1 MRSYIEQLRFLIVRE
16 QLALGWKVGLFIVC
30 GALLYGSMTLMDVNI
45 RSVDVNGTVTSHQTE
60 TLKSE
65 SATYL
70 IVQLDRGDTVRAKSV
85 GSFDYRAGQRAV
97 VREITTNFFGLKK
110 YVFKGYIE
118 KPHAG

>member
-1 MRSYIEQLRFLIVRE
+1 MRSYIEQLRFLMVRE
-16 QLALGWKVGLFIVC
+16 QLALGWKIGLFIVC
-30 GALLYGSMTLMDVNI
+30 GALLYGSMTLTNVNI
-45 RSVDVNGTVTSHQTE
+45 RSVDVHGTVTSHQTE
-60 TLKSE
+60 TVE
-65 SATYL
+65 SGSVTYL

>member
-1 MRSYIEQLRFLIVRE
+1 MRSYIAQLRFLMVRE
-16 QLALGWKVGLFIVC
+16 QLALGWKIGLFIVC

-110 YVFKGYIE
+110 HEFKGYLD
-118 KPHAG
+118 KPRAE

>member
-1 MRSYIEQLRFLIVRE
+1 MRSYIEQLRFLIIRE
-16 QLALGWKVGLFIVC
+16 QLALAWKIGLFIVC
-30 GALLYGSMTLMDVNI
+30 GALLYGSMTLMNVNI
-45 RSVDVNGTVTSHQTE
+45 RSVDVHGRVTSHQTE
-60 TLKSE
+60 TIE
-65 SATYL
+65 SGSVTYL

-97 VREITTNFFGLKK
+97 VREITTNFFGFKK

>member
-1 MRSYIEQLRFLIVRE
+1 MRSYKEVLRFLIIRE
-16 QLALGWKVGLFIVC
+16 QLALGWKIGLFIVC

-45 RSVDVNGTVTSHQTE
+45 SSVDVNGTVTSHQTE
-60 TLKSE
+60 TVKSE

-85 GSFDYRAGQRAV
+85 GSLDYRAGQRAV

>member
-1 MRSYIEQLRFLIVRE
+1 MRSYIEQLRFLMVRE
-16 QLALGWKVGLFIVC
+16 QLALGWKIGLFIVC
-30 GALLYGSMTLMDVNI
+30 GALLYGSMMLMDVNI
-45 RSVDVNGTVTSHQTE
+45 RSVDVNGTVTSRQTE
-60 TLKSE
+60 TVKSE

-85 GSFDYRAGQRAV
+85 GSLDYRAGQRAV

>member
-1 MRSYIEQLRFLIVRE
+1 MVRE
-16 QLALGWKVGLFIVC
+16 QLALGWKIGLFIVC
-30 GALLYGSMTLMDVNI
+30 GALLYGSMTLMDANI